1 MPQGLSDPNPKTRL
15 DAALALAQAGDFVGL
30 DTIVDALASD
40 DAEVRIKAAY
50 CCERIGFSAAIEPL
64 SHMVT
69 DDPVSDNRNQAIFAL
84 VGIGRPVVVPALIAA
99 LDDDDDERREDAR
112 VALYRVIGKDVLR
125 LLADEDGGGA
135 REPTESDWVAAWW
148 QTQSARFDPALVYA
162 MGELASPGVFIHQLK
177 ATRTALPDAIL
188 NALHDWTGNNF
199 GQSPLPKVI
208 AKWEKWWAKNSAN
221 YEAGR
226 RYFYGHR
233 VP

>member
-15 DAALALAQAGDFVGL
+15 DGALALAEVGDFAGL
-30 DTIVDALASD
+30 DTIIDALASD

-50 CCERIGFSAAIEPL
+50 CCKRIGFSAAIEPL
-64 SHMVT
+64 SHMVA

-84 VGIGRPVVVPALIAA
+84 AGIGRPAVVSALITA
-99 LDDDDDERREDAR
+99 LADDDAERREDAR

-125 LLADEDGGGA
+125 LLADEDGGSA
-135 REPTESDWVAAWW
+135 RDPTESRRVAAWW
-148 QTQSARFDPALVYA
+148 QAQSVRFDLALVYA
-162 MGELASPGVFIHQLK
+162 MGDLASPGVFIRQLR

-188 NALHDWTGNNF
+188 NALRDWTGNDF

-208 AKWEKWWAKNSAN
+208 AKWEKWWAKNGTN